1 MNLREVHKMFRQ
13 DDTVG
18 NIVTEFPGAADIL
31 KNNKIDFCCGGD
43 RKLNDAVKEDL
54 GDSSKTEIILNKIN
68 ANYSEKNDYYQEIED
83 PKNLSQSQLIEFIV
97 DKHHGFLQQTLPQL
111 SDLTAKILR
120 AHRENHGEV
129 LKKVHRLFN
138 TLKMELEEHLIKE
151 EEEIFPLIKEYSQ
164 TEAQAKKRETL
175 NGILEL
181 ETEHD
186 TAGDILKELREIT
199 ADYQLPED
207 ACNSFKLTYS
217 LLEDLEA
224 DLFQHIHLE
233 NNILFARLENN

>member
-1 MNLREVHKMFRQ
+1 MFKLN
-13 DDTVG
+13 DTVG
-18 NIVTEFPGAADIL
+18 NIVTEFPGAAEIL
-31 KNNKIDFCCGGD
+31 KENKIDFCCGGD
-43 RKLNDAVKEDL
+43 RELKLAVKEDL
-54 GDSSKTEIILNKIN
+54 TDDSKAAEILKKIN
-68 ANYSEKNDYYQEIED
+68 ENYSEKKDYYAEIED
-83 PKNLSQSQLIEFIV
+83 PKNLSQSQLIEYIV
-97 DKHHGFLQQTLPQL
+97 DKHHSFLQQTLPQL
-111 SDLTAKILR
+111 SELTKKILR
-120 AHRENHGEV
+120 AHRENHGDI
-129 LKKVHRLFN
+129 LKQVHRLFN

-164 TEAQAKKRETL
+164 SQDTTKNKETL

-186 TAGDILKELREIT
+186 TAGEIIKELREIT

-217 LLEDLEA
+217 LLEDLES

-233 NNILFARLENN
+233 NNILFARLEK